1 MSWWESVVDA
11 VPVVGTGYRSAR
23 AVAAHMAGDHEG
35 ASQQWAEAGMN
46 LAGDAAGLVT
56 GGAGK
61 VAATAAKAA
70 VKHGAKAAIR
80 AAGRQLTIR
89 AMKGHAKRYVKKKMR
104 KALKDGMRQAR
115 DEMIDALSEV
125 VSDYSRAQLAR
136 LSDQELISIAQTCI
150 QELDDDDDY

>member
-1 MSWWESVVDA
+1 MSWFENVLDA

-23 AVAAHMAGDHEG
+23 AVAAHMTGDHET

-80 AAGRQLTIR
+80 AAGRQLTMK
-89 AMKGHAKRYVKKKMR
+89 AMKKHAKRYVKKQIR
-104 KALKDGMRQAR
+104 KALKDGMREAR
-115 DEMIDALSEV
+115 EEIVDALFIRDSG
-125 VSDYSRAQLAR
+125 
-136 LSDQELISIAQTCI
+136 
-150 QELDDDDDY
+150 